1 MDMAKRFDIIRE
13 LATKNPGLGKTA
25 MMKYLFLLQQ
35 IYKMP
40 LEYDFEIY
48 TFGPY
53 STEVMEDIDFAEC
66 QNIISMKTVSYPSGH
81 VGYSIHAEDSQA
93 DKSFSTS
100 FEKEI
105 NELLKLFGEKNAK
118 ELELST
124 TTVYLYHNSKMND
137 WDCSKEAIAHD
148 VHEIK
153 PHFSLEIIKAEYD
166 RLEANGVLK
175 KVV

>member
-1 MDMAKRFDIIRE
+1 MDMVKRVDVMHE
-13 LATKNPGLGKTA
+13 LATKKPGLGKTA

-40 LEYDFEIY
+40 LDYDFEIY

-66 QNIISMKTVSYPSGH
+66 QNIISMKTASYSPGH
-81 VGYSIHAEDSQA
+81 VGYSIYAEDFQA

-105 NELLKLFGEKNAK
+105 NELLKLFGKKNAK

-153 PHFSLEIIKAEYD
+153 PHFSLKTIKAEYD
-166 RLEANGVLK
+166 SLETNGILK